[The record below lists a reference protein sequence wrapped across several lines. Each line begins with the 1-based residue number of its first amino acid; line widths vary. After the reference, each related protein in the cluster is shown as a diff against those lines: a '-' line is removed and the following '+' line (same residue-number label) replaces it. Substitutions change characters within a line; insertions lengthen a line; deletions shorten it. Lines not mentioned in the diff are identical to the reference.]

1 MTHEEETILKLV
13 KELEDEKASTSLS
26 TIIGISPLDSH
37 RTLTTVQDLWN
48 LGELELYDGTFHT
61 TTTSEE

>member
-1 MTHEEETILKLV
+1 MTHEEEIILGIV
-13 KELEDEKASTSLS
+13 RELEYSEASTSLP
-26 TIIGISPLDSH
+26 TIISCSPLDSH

-61 TTTSEE
+61 PTTSEE